1 MLSNSLKQRLRF
13 FPRSQFLRLKCRFLM
28 MPERILA
35 FSRMVWRIFGFGMY
49 GFWSGF
55 VWLEM
60 YVRTLKKSI
69 DSKGYGCS
77 FLFHFEKLELISVIS
92 TFSQRG
98 GNNQWNQLL
107 PVYQTAGAAARIQFA
122 EKWQQQK
129 RKETNGNPR
138 WRATRNAAGRR
149 WSEQWVVKV
158 TQHNW
163 DKKGTG
169 WIKQFTPTVIRYWN
183 DKGPKHW

>member
-13 FPRSQFLRLKCRFLM
+13 FPRSQFSRLKCRFLM
-28 MPERILA
+28 MPERIVA
-35 FSRMVWRIFGFGMY
+35 FSRTVWCLGLGCMGFDQVLY
-49 GFWSGF
+49 DLRCTFA
-55 VWLEM
+55 
-60 YVRTLKKSI
+60 LKKI
-69 DSKGYGCS
+69 DWFKRLWVCS
-77 FLFHFEKLELISVIS
+77 FLFHFEKPELISVIS
-92 TFSQRG
+92 TFNQRG
-98 GNNQWNQLL
+98 GNNQWNQPL
-107 PVYQTAGAAARIQFA
+107 PVYQAAGAAAWIQFA

-129 RKETNGNPR
+129 RKETNVNPR

-169 WIKQFTPTVIRYWN
+169 RIKHFTPTVIRYWN